1 MRLTAHLHL
10 VLSTRVGAAMS
21 SLPDMPSRA
30 VLNKAQTQIYLKP
43 YTLSARDLAKLVVH
57 LLRKNTCQ
65 TSVINRRE
73 ICRFVYAV
81 RYVYLL
87 FVRAGKYDWCVNQ
100 SFFKF

>member
-1 MRLTAHLHL
+1 MRLIVHLHL
-10 VLSTRVGAAMS
+10 VLSTRVSAAMS

-30 VLNKAQTQIYLKP
+30 TLNKAQAQIYLKP
-43 YTLSARDLAKLVVH
+43 YTLTAKDLGKLVLH

-73 ICRFVYAV
+73 IFRVVYAV

-87 FVRAGKYDWCVNQ
+87 SLEMENMSGV
-100 SFFKF
+100 